1 MVHDNA
7 LRDNIAPDNTLQC
20 TVPWCRAAEKE
31 QQWPRETGDYDQL
44 CFWEKLL
51 LWQRPK
57 PADEQPSPTDTNISH
72 PATDS
77 ETDCNSQQICFLT
90 WTQTRVWLSN
100 NAADLCLQM
109 IPNTIFLAAPA
120 SRMQINRPG
129 KESDLWQWATKKL
142 ENSCHM
148 NYCPRL
154 LAVRKRSGID
164 GWLFVEAQRAVNH
177 TCLIT
182 WHSPSL
188 FFGKQLFIRLRTE
201 MSFTAIRVY
210 TIPSSHSSLTFLF
223 ILILSST
230 GDL

>member
-1 MVHDNA
+1 MVYDNA

-20 TVPWCRAAEKE
+20 TVLWCRAAEKE
-31 QQWPRETGDYDQL
+31 HQWPQETDDYDQL

-51 LWQRPK
+51 LWQQPK

-72 PATDS
+72 PATDR
-77 ETDCNSQQICFLT
+77 ETDCSSQQIRFLT

-109 IPNTIFLAAPA
+109 IPNTIFLTAPA
-120 SRMQINRPG
+120 SCIQINRPE
-129 KESDLWQWATKKL
+129 KESVLWQWATKKL

-182 WHSPSL
+182 WHSLSL
-188 FFGKQLFIRLRTE
+188 FFGKQLFIRPRTE
-201 MSFTAIRVY
+201 MLFTAIRVY
-210 TIPSSHSSLTFLF
+210 TIPPSLSLLTFLF

>member
-1 MVHDNA
+1 MVYDNA
-7 LRDNIAPDNTLQC
+7 LRDNTAPDNALQC
-20 TVPWCRAAEKE
+20 TVLWCRAAEKE
-31 QQWPRETGDYDQL
+31 QRWPQETDDYDQL

-51 LWQRPK
+51 LWQQPK

-72 PATDS
+72 PATDR
-77 ETDCNSQQICFLT
+77 ETDCNSQQICFRT

-120 SRMQINRPG
+120 SRMQINRPE
-129 KESDLWQWATKKL
+129 KESVLWQWATKKL
-142 ENSCHM
+142 EDSCHM

-154 LAVRKRSGID
+154 LALRKRSGID
-164 GWLFVEAQRAVNH
+164 GWLFVKAQRAVNH
-177 TCLIT
+177 TSDNMTL
-182 WHSPSL
+182 
-188 FFGKQLFIRLRTE
+188 TE
-201 MSFTAIRVY
+201 PLLWKTVLYQTEDWMSFTAIRVC
-210 TIPSSHSSLTFLF
+210 TIPPSHGSLTFIF

>member
-1 MVHDNA
+1 MTMTNCVF
-7 LRDNIAPDNTLQC
+7 
-20 TVPWCRAAEKE
+20 EKS
-31 QQWPRETGDYDQL
+31 
-44 CFWEKLL
+44 CFCGSSPNLL
-51 LWQRPK
+51 MNSR
-57 PADEQPSPTDTNISH
+57 SPTDTNISH
-72 PATDS
+72 PASDR

-100 NAADLCLQM
+100 NATDLCLQM

-120 SRMQINRPG
+120 SRIQINRPE
-129 KESDLWQWATKKL
+129 KERVLWQWATKKL

-154 LAVRKRSGID
+154 LAARKRSGID
-164 GWLFVEAQRAVNH
+164 GWLFVEAERAVNH

-182 WHSPSL
+182 WHSLSL

-201 MSFTAIRVY
+201 TLFTAIRVY
-210 TIPSSHSSLTFLF
+210 TVPPSHSSLTFLF